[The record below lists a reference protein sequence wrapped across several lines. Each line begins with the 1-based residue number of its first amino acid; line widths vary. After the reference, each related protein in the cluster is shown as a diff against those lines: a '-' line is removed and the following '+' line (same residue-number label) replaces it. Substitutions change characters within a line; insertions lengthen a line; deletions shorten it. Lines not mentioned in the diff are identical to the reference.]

1 MMGAEADDIQFI
13 HTEDHIFLSCVSV
26 SVRGLQEMVNRT
38 STEQLSAS
46 QDGQTFR
53 TLLYEHAILLQHY
66 RSQMHAYMSTSER
79 SQVNASFRQQVWRL
93 VPILR
98 SVACV

>member
-1 MMGAEADDIQFI
+1 MTDEQMMGAEADDIQFI
-13 HTEDHIFLSCVSV
+13 HA
-26 SVRGLQEMVNRT
+26 
-38 STEQLSAS
+38 LSAT

-53 TLLYEHAILLQHY
+53 ALLYGHVILLQHY
-66 RSQMHAYMSTSER
+66 RSQMNAYMSTSER
-79 SQVNASFRQQVWRL
+79 SQVNASFRQQVWSL